1 MSLFNRRQIISALAV
16 LLLGACMFKP
26 VYGPGEPALALSGK
40 VLVADPTDKN
50 SFDFFQRLS
59 NRLGIPTV
67 PIYRLNYWL
76 STSVA
81 NVGISQANVLTR
93 FNVLGTVSWSLLDLT
108 GNQIV
113 ASGNV
118 NNFSSYSST
127 GSTVA
132 ELAAKED
139 ASLRLMRMLAD
150 QVLLEMIAQ
159 SQKLPKLQGKP

>member
-1 MSLFNRRQIISALAV
+1 
-16 LLLGACMFKP
+16 
-26 VYGPGEPALALSGK
+26 
-40 VLVADPTDKN
+40 
-50 SFDFFQRLS
+50 
-59 NRLGIPTV
+59 
-67 PIYRLNYWL
+67 
-76 STSVA
+76 
-81 NVGISQANVLTR
+81 VLTR
-93 FNVLGTVSWSLLDLT
+93 FNVLGRVSWSLLDLT

-118 NNFSSYSST
+118 NNFSSYSAT

-150 QVLLEMIAQ
+150 QVLLEMIAN